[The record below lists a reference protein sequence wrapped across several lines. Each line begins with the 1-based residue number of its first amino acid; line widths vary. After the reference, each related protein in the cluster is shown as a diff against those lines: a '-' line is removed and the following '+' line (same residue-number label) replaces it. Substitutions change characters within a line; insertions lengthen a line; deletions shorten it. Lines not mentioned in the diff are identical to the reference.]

1 MLKYYNRALTFEE
14 LVLQLSSV
22 KDTTCYILISDP
34 TLYYSYHNNDTIKL
48 SWKAIHNLNNCQLI
62 LIESWSEIK
71 EFVSNIV
78 DRCLIVFY
86 GIFKTFIELGLNNN
100 EGGKKMGFATS
111 SSILWMG
118 IK

>member
-14 LVLQLSSV
+14 LVLQLSLV

-34 TLYYSYHNNDTIKL
+34 TLYYSHHSNDTIKL

-71 EFVSNIV
+71 DFVSNIV
-78 DRCLIVFY
+78 DRCLLVFY
-86 GIFKTFIELGLNNN
+86 GIFKTFIELGLNSND
-100 EGGKKMGFATS
+100 GGKKNGFCN
-111 SSILWMG
+111 IIINFVDG
-118 IK
+118 N